1 MTLPAERNVRIA
13 AARQAEAETMAYKI
27 LIVDDEVMM
36 TELLSDHLR
45 DCGYDV
51 LVANSARE
59 ALALLQRQ
67 PDLIVL
73 DINMPGMDG
82 LELCRSIREHIVCP
96 ILFLTARVTE
106 QDKINGLQ
114 YGGDDYIT
122 KPFSLNELS
131 ARVAAHLRRDER
143 SRSRPQVLTSSELIV
158 DLSQRT
164 VSWRGEEIAFS
175 RKEFDLIEFLM
186 TNAGQV
192 FDREHIYEVLWG
204 YDAEGDSSVIKEHVR
219 KIRAKLREATGREY
233 IETVWG
239 VGYKWNR

>member
-1 MTLPAERNVRIA
+1 MRN
-13 AARQAEAETMAYKI
+13 KI

-36 TELLSDHLR
+36 TELLSDHLN
-45 DCGYDV
+45 DGGYETFT
-51 LVANSARE
+51 ANCADD
-59 ALALLQRQ
+59 ALKLLPRN
-67 PDLIVL
+67 PDLIIL

-82 LELCRSIREHIVCP
+82 LNLCRSIRDHVSCP
-96 ILFLTARVTE
+96 ILFVTARITE

-122 KPFSLNELS
+122 KPFSLKELS

-143 SRSRPQVLTSSELIV
+143 SRRNASILTSGELIV
-158 DLSQRT
+158 NISERRVFFREQ
-164 VSWRGEEIAFS
+164 EMEFS
-175 RKEFDLIEFLM
+175 KKEFELIEFLV

-192 FDREHIYEVLWG
+192 FERERIYELVWG
-204 YDAEGDSSVIKEHVR
+204 YDAEGSADVIKEHIR
-219 KIRAKLREATGREY
+219 KIRAKLHKVSEHEY

>member
-1 MTLPAERNVRIA
+1 MSR
-13 AARQAEAETMAYKI
+13 EAIDVAYKI
-27 LIVDDEVMM
+27 LIVDDEPMM
-36 TELLSDHLR
+36 TELLFDHLQ
-45 DCGYDV
+45 DCGYEV
-51 LVANSARE
+51 LVANNASA
-59 ALALLQRQ
+59 ALTLLQRQ
-67 PDLIVL
+67 PDLILL

-82 LELCRSIREHIVCP
+82 LELCRSIRNHIVCP
-96 ILFLTARVTE
+96 ILFLTARITE

-143 SRSRPQVLTSSELIV
+143 NHKRSSVLISSELIV

-164 VSWRGEEIAFS
+164 VSYRGREITFS
-175 RKEFDLIEFLM
+175 KKEFDLIEFLI
-186 TNAGQV
+186 TNANQV
-192 FDREHIYEVLWG
+192 FDKEHIYEVVWG

-219 KIRAKLREATGREY
+219 KIRAKLREATGQEY
-233 IETVWG
+233 IETIWG